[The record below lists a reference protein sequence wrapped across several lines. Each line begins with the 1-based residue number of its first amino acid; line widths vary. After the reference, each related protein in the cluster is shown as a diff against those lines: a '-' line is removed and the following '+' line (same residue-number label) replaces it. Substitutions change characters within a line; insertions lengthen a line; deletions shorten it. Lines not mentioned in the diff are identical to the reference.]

1 MTVESDFLVAM
12 AAAGLAPAKDI
23 PVADGT
29 LRRYRVEGDKP
40 GSRNGWYVLHAGPIP
55 AGAFG
60 SWKTGVTHTWRAADD
75 RPTTRAERAEHR
87 RQVELMRQQRAV
99 AEAET
104 REAARRKAERLWRLA
119 RPADAAH
126 PYLARKGVKAWGLRQ
141 LRDMLLIPARDAA
154 GVLHTIQFIGPD
166 GDKRF
171 LTGGRIAECYFAI
184 GRPAETLL
192 LAEGLATAAT
202 VYEATGQATAC
213 CFNAGNLMPVARVLR
228 RKFPRLRFIIAAD
241 ADPVGQAKAWEAA
254 GAVGGAVATPRFS
267 PGVH

>member
-1 MTVESDFLVAM
+1 MSIESEFLAAL
-12 AAAGLAPAKDI
+12 AAAGLAPVKDI
-23 PVADGT
+23 PVADGA

-40 GSRNGWYVLHAGPIP
+40 GSRNGWYVLHAAPIP

-75 RPTTRAERAEHR
+75 RRTTRAERAEHR
-87 RQVELMRQQRAV
+87 RQVEAMRLERAA
-99 AEAET
+99 AEAGI
-104 REAARRKAERLWRLA
+104 RIAAMAKADKLLRLA

-126 PYLARKGVKAWGLRQ
+126 PYLVRKGVKAWGLRQ

-154 GVLHTIQFIGPD
+154 GALHTLQFIGPD

-171 LTGGRIAECYFAI
+171 LTGGRIAETYFAI
-184 GRPAETLL
+184 GKPAETLL
-192 LAEGLATAAT
+192 LAEGYATAAT

-213 CFNAGNLMPVARVLR
+213 CFNAGNLMPVARALR
-228 RKFPRLRFIIAAD
+228 RKFPRLRFVICAD